1 MSQSPKPSGL
11 TSAHVV
17 AELMAIRKKQ
27 GLSHET
33 LATMTKLHRSTI
45 SLIESGKREPT
56 LRTVLR
62 LSTALD
68 VKLSDILKKLEKSN

>member
-1 MSQSPKPSGL
+1 MSQASKPTGL
-11 TSAHVV
+11 SSAEVV
-17 AELMAIRKKQ
+17 AELTAIRKKL

-33 LATMTKLHRSTI
+33 LASMTKLHRSTI

-62 LSTALD
+62 LTDALG
-68 VKLSDILKKLEKSN
+68 VKLSDILRKLEKSN